1 METNLDTLTVLAEV
15 TIAFVAFAAIIATLR
30 RTFGE
35 QLSPFQRLLTR
46 WFIETGMLTVSIELL
61 PLVLAGF
68 LRNEVTVAR
77 YSIFYALIVSLAYL
91 IYYIRRRII
100 IKAPTPLASLLVMIG
115 SAIWLLVLAMAGA
128 GIVLQPSLAIVVA
141 FSFWLLLSAAIIFVT
156 YLATFVFD
164 EDPSA

>member
-35 QLSPFQRLLTR
+35 QLSPFQRLLIR
-46 WFIETGMLTVSIELL
+46 WFIETGLLTVSIELL

-68 LRNEVTVAR
+68 WRNEVTVAR
-77 YSIFYALIVSLAYL
+77 YSIFYTLIVSLAYF

-100 IKAPTPLASLLVMIG
+100 IKAPIPLASLLVMIG
-115 SAIWLLVLAMAGA
+115 SAIWLPVLAMAGA

-141 FSFWLLLSAAIIFVT
+141 FSFWLLLSGAIIFVT
-156 YLATFVFD
+156 FLATFVFD

>member
-15 TIAFVAFAAIIATLR
+15 TIAFVAFAAIVATLR

-35 QLSPFQRLLTR
+35 QLSPFQRLLIR
-46 WFIETGMLTVSIELL
+46 WFIESGMLAVSIQLL

-68 LRNEVTVAR
+68 WQNEVIVAR
-77 YSIFYALIVSLAYL
+77 YSILYTLIVSLAYL
-91 IYYIRRRII
+91 VYYLRRRII

-128 GIVLQPSLAIVVA
+128 GIVLKPSLAIVVA
-141 FSFWLLLSAAIIFVT
+141 YSFWVLMSGAIIFVT
-156 YLATFVFD
+156 FLATFVFD